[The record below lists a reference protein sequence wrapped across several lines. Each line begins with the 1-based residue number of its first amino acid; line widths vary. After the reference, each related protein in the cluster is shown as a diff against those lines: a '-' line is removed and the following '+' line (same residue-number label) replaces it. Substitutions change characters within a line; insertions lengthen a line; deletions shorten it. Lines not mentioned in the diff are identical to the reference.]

1 MKRKYEVKPE
11 WTRQALVVYGGLI
24 GIGVIILQA
33 LLSFQTLDLAVLI
46 SIISFAVAI
55 PLLATMV
62 LLNHAQTSYRYASY
76 PWYLTLVILLGQGA
90 AFIGIW
96 AAFWHVSPIAG
107 VLLPVSGV
115 IGLIIYGVYLK
126 QLERDNIAEVPTHP
140 SLDR

>member
-24 GIGVIILQA
+24 GIGIVILQA
-33 LLSFQTLDLAVLI
+33 LLSLQTLDLASLI

-76 PWYLTLVILLGQGA
+76 PWYLTLIILLGQGG

-96 AAFWHVSPIAG
+96 AAFWHVSPLAAA
-107 VLLPVSGV
+107 LLPISGV

-126 QLERDNIAEVPTHP
+126 QLERDNVAEAPTHS

>member
-1 MKRKYEVKPE
+1 LGSSFCKRCS
-11 WTRQALVVYGGLI
+11 R
-24 GIGVIILQA
+24 
-33 LLSFQTLDLAVLI
+33 SNSLDLASLI

-62 LLNHAQTSYRYASY
+62 LLNHAQISYRYASY
-76 PWYLTLVILLGQGA
+76 PWYLTLIILLGQGG

-126 QLERDNIAEVPTHP
+126 QLEQDNVAEAPTH
-140 SLDR
+140 SGLDR

>member
-24 GIGVIILQA
+24 GIGIVILQA
-33 LLSFQTLDLAVLI
+33 LLSVQILDLASLI

-76 PWYLTLVILLGQGA
+76 PWYLTLIIVLGQGG

-107 VLLPVSGV
+107 VLLPISGV

-126 QLERDNIAEVPTHP
+126 ELERDNVAEAPTHSGP
-140 SLDR
+140 DR

>member
-24 GIGVIILQA
+24 GIGIVILQA
-33 LLSFQTLDLAVLI
+33 LLSIQTLDPASFI

-76 PWYLTLVILLGQGA
+76 PWYLTLIILLGQGG
-90 AFIGIW
+90 AFLGTW
-96 AAFWHVSPIAG
+96 AAFWHISPLAG

-115 IGLIIYGVYLK
+115 VGLIIYGAYLK
-126 QLERDNIAEVPTHP
+126 QLERDNVTEAPTQSSP
-140 SLDR
+140 DS